1 MEGAGGY
8 NRDSAVQAAGLLP
21 AVLLFRDAAD
31 HATLPRDGAPLIIA
45 DYGAYEGRNSMVP
58 IRAAIDRLR
67 ERTGPDRAIWVVHTD
82 LPGNDFAALFN
93 ELETGADSYLR
104 GTRGV
109 YPSAVGRSFY
119 EQILPRASVTLGWSS
134 WAVQWLSR
142 VPGPIPDHLQ
152 VAFSKDAAAHTAY
165 AAQAAADWRAFL
177 SHRAAELAAGGR
189 LVVLTMAL
197 DDAGDFG
204 YRPLLAA
211 MYAALGDLVAAG
223 AVRAGEAAE
232 MAIPTVG
239 RSLADLL
246 SPFQGGVFH
255 GLRVEFAEVFQG
267 EDRIWAD
274 YLARGDSRAYA
285 ESWTAFS
292 RASVF
297 PTLAERIGGADAN
310 ARRAAFI
317 TRLSEATARR
327 LMAAP
332 EAMKIPLARLSLRA
346 G

>member
-1 MEGAGGY
+1 
-8 NRDSAVQAAGLLP
+8 
-21 AVLLFRDAAD
+21 
-31 HATLPRDGAPLIIA
+31 
-45 DYGAYEGRNSMVP
+45 
-58 IRAAIDRLR
+58 
-67 ERTGPDRAIWVVHTD
+67 VVHTD
-82 LPGNDFAALFN
+82 LPGNDFAALFH
-93 ELETGADSYLR
+93 ELETSADSYLR

-317 TRLSEATARR
+317 TRLSEATVRR